1 MENPHPITFHAPTLP
16 GQTPASLDAL
26 ALAVCALITLL
37 LLFLLLRSLRRTTPK
52 APQPEKSQTPQC
64 RWTKARGGH
73 RTELTKW
80 TCRTCGADGFSTTST
95 PPRTCKTALRP
106 AAL

>member
-16 GQTPASLDAL
+16 GQTASGLDAL
-26 ALAVCALITLL
+26 ALAVCVLIAFL
-37 LLFLLLRSLRRTTPK
+37 LLFLLLRSLRRTALQP
-52 APQPEKSQTPQC
+52 PQPTALRKPRC
-64 RWTKARGGH
+64 RWSRAQGGH

-80 TCRTCGADGFSTTST
+80 TCRTCGADGFSATSS